1 MALLVLLAGIL
12 LASRA
17 DAAPR
22 RLEFQVQACPEK
34 PCPANLNADWVW
46 FSADPRAA
54 AGLEPDWQL
63 LVDNVRFRQIE
74 IRVRHTGGV
83 FVLTR
88 NQFDLG
94 KNWAVGNNMR
104 FTVPVAGKDI
114 AAISIGFRSMDSPA
128 LMRSIKALSPDEL
141 RDYSEDWTT
150 LVAVVIGIMF
160 SAFTYNVFLLS
171 WLHAPFQRW
180 YVIWV
185 GSASCYLM
193 IWSGAILK
201 WAPFMA
207 GPASA
212 RTSLLL
218 LGLMIVSGA
227 AFFFTLVEKGKLPAR
242 LIDIGQAGGIL
253 VSITS
258 VIAAFDSVFPA
269 RFTDVMLNLAIVV
282 VMVTLAVSSVVAAFR
297 GSRAVWYYIIGWFPV
312 LGMLVLRIMRNFEL
326 LPQDDIVDQAGFLM
340 MAWEA
345 LMLSLAI
352 ADRFRQL
359 RKEADATDVERRT
372 LLRVATTDPLT
383 GLGNRALF
391 QSLIE
396 RSPENMAGFDVIA
409 VDIDFLK
416 QTNDMAGHDAGDA
429 LIVAVAER
437 LAAAAGPQATIA
449 RIGGD
454 EFIIV
459 LSGAAR
465 ARVDAV
471 RQMIALSA
479 GAPMRHAGYN
489 LTISM
494 CAGHAT
500 DTDGAANLK
509 SVHKL
514 ADLAL
519 YQAKAAGRG
528 CWRSYDAGLADAVDA
543 RSRLVS
549 EARTGM
555 QHGEFRLFFQPIADA
570 NGVVAAFEAQL
581 RWRHPQL
588 GLLKPSDFA
597 DVTADSQLALAL
609 QQWVVEESLRMAVEL
624 RHEHPKA
631 AVAVNFVTSQ
641 LQGPNAAVSILDQ
654 LNRLGLPPD
663 SLIVEVT
670 EAVAMGGLGIALFEC
685 LDCLRDA
692 GVRVALDDFGTG
704 RASLMQLRD
713 VPCDFIK
720 IDSSFSANL
729 SGSDGARQVVQAIID
744 LAQSLGKRVIVQAV
758 DTDVQLALV
767 KTMAPDLGQGAAY
780 GPAAELAQRTE
791 AA

>member
-1 MALLVLLAGIL
+1 MLAFVLFAGIFF
-12 LASRA
+12 AGRS
-17 DAAPR
+17 DAAAR
-22 RLEFQVQACPEK
+22 RLDFVVQACPEK
-34 PCPANLNADWVW
+34 PCAASPNPDWVW
-46 FSADPRAA
+46 FSANPRVAA
-54 AGLEPDWQL
+54 ALEPNWQL
-63 LVDNVRFRQIE
+63 LVDNVRFRDIE
-74 IRVRHTGGV
+74 VRVRHKGGV
-83 FVLTR
+83 FVLKR
-88 NQFDLG
+88 DQFGLSE
-94 KNWAVGNNMR
+94 NWAVGNNLR
-104 FTVPVAGKDI
+104 FTIPVAGKDI
-114 AAISIGFRSMDSPA
+114 AAISIGFRRIDSPA
-128 LMRSIKALSPDEL
+128 LMRSIKAMSPDEL
-141 RDYSEDWTT
+141 RDYNEGWTT

-160 SAFTYNVFLLS
+160 SAFTYNVFLLT
-171 WLHAPFQRW
+171 WLHASFQRW

-193 IWSGAILK
+193 IWSGLILK
-201 WAPFMA
+201 WAPFLA
-207 GPASA
+207 GPPSS

-227 AFFFTLVEKGKLPAR
+227 AFFFTLVEKGKLPSR
-242 LIDIGQAGGIL
+242 LVDIGQAGGIL
-253 VSITS
+253 VSVTS

-269 RFTDVMLNLAIVV
+269 RFTDIVFNLSILTVMA
-282 VMVTLAVSSVVAAFR
+282 TLAVGCIIAAVR
-297 GSRAVWYYIIGWFPV
+297 GSRAVWYYIIGWVPV
-312 LGMLVLRIMRNFEL
+312 LALLMLRILRNFGL
-326 LPQDDIVDQAGFLM
+326 LPQDDIVDQAGFLT

-396 RSPENMAGFDVIA
+396 RSSEQRGGFDVIA

-465 ARVDAV
+465 SRVDAV

-494 CAGHAT
+494 CAGHAA
-500 DTDGAANLK
+500 DPDGTANLK

-528 CWRSYDAGLADAVDA
+528 CWRSYDTGLAEAVDA

-549 EARTGM
+549 EARTGL

-570 NGVVAAFEAQL
+570 NGAVAAFEALL

-588 GLLKPSDFA
+588 GLLKPSEFA
-597 DVTADSQLALAL
+597 DVMADAQLALAL
-609 QQWVVEESLRMAVEL
+609 QQWVVEQSLSNAVEL
-624 RHEHPKA
+624 RREHPNA
-631 AVAVNFVTSQ
+631 AVSVNFVTSQ
-641 LQGPNAAVSILDQ
+641 LQGPNAAVAILDQ

-685 LDCLRDA
+685 LECLRDA

-704 RASLMQLRD
+704 RASLIQLRD

-729 SGSDGARQVVQAIID
+729 SGSDGARQVVHAIID

-758 DTDVQLALV
+758 DTEVQRTLV
-767 KTMAPDLGQGAAY
+767 NAMAADLGQGAAY
-780 GPAAELAQRTE
+780 GPAAELALRS
-791 AA
+791 AAA